1 MFFFSPDLRVSDV
14 ERDSAVDFLK
24 EHYAAGRLDER
35 EFDARVDAAHRAQFE
50 SQLVR
55 LTADLPAVRTPLP
68 EQRRRSFGGAGVTA
82 AVALGAVAFI
92 AMVPGEIWAPL
103 LTLLLPLAM
112 MLLFFLGPILLPVL
126 AFFGIARAIGG
137 AQRRERAQLPPHSG
151 MGGFYAWGP
160 TRNSQRDPGLRVWP

>member
-55 LTADLPAVRTPLP
+55 LTADLPAVRTALP
-68 EQRRRSFGGAGVTA
+68 QRRRSLGGAGVTA

-112 MLLFFLGPILLPVL
+112 MLFFFLGPVLLPVL
-126 AFFGIARAIGG
+126 AFFGIARALGG
-137 AQRRERAQLPPHSG
+137 PQRRARAQLPPPSG
-151 MGGFYAWGP
+151 LGGTYAWGP
-160 TRNSQRDPGLRVWP
+160 TRGSRRDPGLRVWR